1 MPAYECA
8 ICRRRRDYPANLP
21 DVYPFCSERCRMVD
35 LGLWFREAYTINRE
49 LTPEEAGEMGTGD
62 GESAGGSKC
71 D

>member
-1 MPAYECA
+1 
-8 ICRRRRDYPANLP
+8 
-21 DVYPFCSERCRMVD
+21 MVD